1 MLNFTWNYA
10 EYKLK
15 LSWILRADFQLNQ
28 CLMLNAEIKLIW
40 LNFCFIKRLIL
51 CFCSWI
57 VASRYADFMLL
68 QLNCCFKIYWFYAS
82 AAELLLQDIL
92 ILCFCCWIYAFAD
105 FLLPIAEFSYWILP
119 DIRLNLIWNFAE
131 SYVLNSSFCNWIV
144 ASAGFSLPL
153 AEFMLNYCWNYAEF
167 LVVCWPG
174 WHLA

>member
-57 VASRYADFMLL
+57 VASRYTDFMLL
-68 QLNCCFKIYWFYAS
+68 QLNCCFKIYWFCAS
-82 AAELLLQDIL
+82 AAEFMLSLIFCFQLLN
-92 ILCFCCWIYAFAD
+92 
-105 FLLPIAEFSYWILP
+105 SYWILP